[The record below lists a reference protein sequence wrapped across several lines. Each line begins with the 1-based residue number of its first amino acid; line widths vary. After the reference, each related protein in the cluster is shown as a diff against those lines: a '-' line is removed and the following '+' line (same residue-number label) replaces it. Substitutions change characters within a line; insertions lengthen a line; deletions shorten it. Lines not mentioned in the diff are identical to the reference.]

1 MNYKAIKEIFGDV
14 LLNVSVE
21 LGRKKVSIGEMLSWE
36 KGTIVKFNK
45 TSGESID
52 FLVNNKPLANCEV
65 MVIEDKFAVRITEIM
80 TKSKIIELDKD
91 GFYD

>member
-1 MNYKAIKEIFGDV
+1 MDYKKVKETFGDV
-14 LLNVSVE
+14 LLNVTIE
-21 LGRKKVSIGEMLSWE
+21 LGRKKVSIGEMLSWD

-45 TSGESID
+45 TSGESVD
-52 FLVNNKPLANCEV
+52 FLVNNRPLAFCEV

-80 TKSKIIELDKD
+80 TKSRITELDKD